1 MSDPVNEPGKQPWW
15 ISLNVTR
22 TRVTLLGF
30 NLTVIAFLT
39 ALVLEAR
46 GEQAFTHH
54 LPTMAS
60 LFLSFALSFLS
71 AIGLL
76 ASQEL
81 DKDGMSRPLLFS
93 IGDVL
98 MYVVLSQSLAA
109 MMRSTLRAVDATI
122 DHVESYY
129 ASQSAGSVVLF
140 VLALVG
146 TAAWMLTIYVGPAV
160 ALRRSPTEGRSQ
172 WIVVGVYALA
182 LFATFAVA
190 TDAHLVQDAVL
201 NDPEPVW
208 QIFLR
213 QFIQPLTW

>member
-1 MSDPVNEPGKQPWW
+1 MSTPAKEPWW

-71 AIGLL
+71 AICLL
-76 ASQEL
+76 SSQEL
-81 DKDGMSRPLLFS
+81 DREGFSRPLLFS

-98 MYVVLSQSLAA
+98 MYVALSQSLAA
-109 MMRSTLRAVDATI
+109 MMRATLRAIDQTIEHVDTNF
-122 DHVESYY
+122 
-129 ASQSAGSVVLF
+129 AGSGSGTIVL
-140 VLALVG
+140 VILAMVG
-146 TAAWMLTIYVGPAV
+146 VAAWMLTIYVGPV
-160 ALRRSPTEGRSQ
+160 VSIRRSPTEGRSTKAV
-172 WIVVGVYALA
+172 IAVYALA
-182 LFATFAVA
+182 LFLTFAIA
-190 TDAHLVQDAVL
+190 TDAHMVQDAVL
-201 NDPEPVW
+201 NDPEPTW
-208 QIFLR
+208 WIFLN
-213 QFIQPLTW
+213 QFMQPLTW